1 MERQAEGD
9 RGGGGG
15 EVCTEGRQMKSCH
28 PASATKLS
36 RCRFLFPTLFLLDLQ
51 YLPGNNRY
59 GALLIHTSFNEAGL
73 TQGQHQSNGRVRKKR
88 QCFQL

>member
-9 RGGGGG
+9 RGGGGGG

-51 YLPGNNRY
+51 YLPGNNRC
-59 GALLIHTSFNEAGL
+59 GA
-73 TQGQHQSNGRVRKKR
+73 
-88 QCFQL
+88 